1 MREILPICFA
11 CGAGVGAAIT
21 QTSNLPNIPLK
32 AGFVPP
38 QARKACDSR
47 TIDVACRVAT
57 IESKMGW
64 LPRLQRRSREDQMH
78 TSRRTFLKTALGA
91 SAAAGAPWHEA
102 LAQEELK
109 LHSFVPPTHVIWT
122 DVLTPWSQEVARLS
136 NGKLTVRLFPSMQLG
151 GKPPE
156 LYRQTVQRITD
167 ATFTLP
173 GYMSADFPIMALTEL
188 PGTATSADDGT
199 RKLWANF
206 EQFLAR
212 EYKDT
217 KVLMLWNS
225 DTASLMSKN
234 KPIRTLEDLKGM
246 KIRTPSA
253 AQSAQLEALGAIPV
267 DMPVTQIYDNLDRGV
282 IDASMIPMSA
292 ALDFKLVEVAK
303 YFTIDAPLGRSPF
316 LVALNKARYDRLPAD
331 LRKVIDDSTGLQL
344 SLKGAATYD
353 KKNTEA
359 LEAARK
365 SREVIALSAQERAR
379 WVAAFKPMIARKV
392 EEGEKAGLPAR
403 ALVQHGDPDRHAQSS
418 DSGS

>member
-1 MREILPICFA
+1 M
-11 CGAGVGAAIT
+11 
-21 QTSNLPNIPLK
+21 S
-32 AGFVPP
+32 
-38 QARKACDSR
+38 
-47 TIDVACRVAT
+47 
-57 IESKMGW
+57 
-64 LPRLQRRSREDQMH
+64 
-78 TSRRTFLKTALGA
+78 TSRRMFLKTTLAA

-102 LAQEELK
+102 IAQEELK

-122 DVLTPWSQEVARLS
+122 DVLTPWSQEVAKIS
-136 NGKLTVRLFPSMQLG
+136 NNKLTVRLFPSMQLG

-156 LYRQTVQRITD
+156 LYRQAVQGITD
-167 ATFTLP
+167 MSFTLP
-173 GYMSADFPIMALTEL
+173 GYTSADFPMMALTEL

-206 EQFLAR
+206 ERFLAR

-225 DTASLMSKN
+225 DTASLMSKS

-253 AQSAQLEALGAIPV
+253 AQSAQLEALGAIPI
-267 DMPVTQIYDNLDRGV
+267 DMPVTQIYNNLDRGV

-292 ALDFKLVEVAK
+292 ALDFKLIEVAK

-316 LVALNKARYDRLPAD
+316 LVALNKSRYDKLPGD
-331 LRKVIDDSTGLQL
+331 LRKVIDDTTGLAL

-353 KKNTEA
+353 RKNREA
-359 LEAARK
+359 VEAAGK
-365 SREVIALSAQERAR
+365 TRELLKLSGEERTR
-379 WVAAFKPMIARKV
+379 WVEAFKPMIARKV

-403 ALVQHGDPDRHAQSS
+403 GLVAAYGLLS
-418 DSGS
+418 